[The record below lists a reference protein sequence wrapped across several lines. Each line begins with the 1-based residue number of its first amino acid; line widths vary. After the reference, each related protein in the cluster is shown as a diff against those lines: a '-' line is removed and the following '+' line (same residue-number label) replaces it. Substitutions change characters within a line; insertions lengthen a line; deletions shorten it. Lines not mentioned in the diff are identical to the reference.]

1 MNILIPTIYHQLA
14 EKWWFKQHLKG
25 NITPLFVR
33 GYVMASDIEEKQTFE
48 ACGCSA
54 EMGFII
60 KEGDD
65 TANVSLFGNDF
76 SQLEAN
82 MNKYIHLATNISN
95 QVIYETKK
103 IENKCGL
110 QAKFQ
115 FTCSAEKL
123 IFELKT
129 RSLAH

>member
-1 MNILIPTIYHQLA
+1 MTT
-14 EKWWFKQHLKG
+14 K
-25 NITPLFVR
+25 V
-33 GYVMASDIEEKQTFE
+33 EENQVCE

-65 TANVSLFGNDF
+65 VANISLFGRDF
-76 SQLEAN
+76 TALESEL
-82 MNKYIHLATNISN
+82 NKYIDLAKTVSDE
-95 QVIYETKK
+95 VTYESQR
-103 IENKCGL
+103 IEGKDGIETR
-110 QAKFQ
+110 FQ

-129 RSLAH
+129 RALAR